1 MSKLYHE
8 KELEKKRSEDYYA
21 GYYWGN
27 HPYDSNQLSG
37 RITDE
42 QLKYSILG
50 GLKNNNM
57 KSHMTIHVKEGVV
70 ILTGYMKTYAERQL
84 IGQQLL
90 NTRVAVKVLN
100 DLQVTEPES
109 LSNQGL
115 INEGELINE

>member
-1 MSKLYHE
+1 
-8 KELEKKRSEDYYA
+8 
-21 GYYWGN
+21 
-27 HPYDSNQLSG
+27 
-37 RITDE
+37 
-42 QLKYSILG
+42 
-50 GLKNNNM
+50 
-57 KSHMTIHVKEGVV
+57 MTIHVKEGVV